1 MTFFFFFKSTVLHG
15 YFIAGCSIAGCVCV
29 PKHIDRVSVCGNT
42 VIVFFYWTSLFSGQ
56 YSLLRLIFHKNII
69 NNQSLLEKDF

>member
-1 MTFFFFFKSTVLHG
+1 MTFFFFLKSTALHG

-42 VIVFFYWTSLFSGQ
+42 VIVFSMGPHCFLD
-56 YSLLRLIFHKNII
+56 NI
-69 NNQSLLEKDF
+69 LY